1 MAHKTIV
8 IGYAPKAKAM
18 AAEIE
23 RITNEKARE
32 DWELVTFS
40 ITNSAKAILVFR
52 VPERPEEKADL

>member
-1 MAHKTIV
+1 MAYKTIV

-40 ITNSAKAILVFR
+40 ITNSAKAVLVF
-52 VPERPEEKADL
+52 P